1 MRHNLWDYHRSSEPR
16 KVKDGWEQRWV
27 SLLAALLLFSALS
40 LAFTQNEPKRL
51 LQDANSAFRSGDRD
65 RARLLFETLTALYPQ
80 SPEAAEGWFRLGQI
94 ESEDLFLDEAL
105 RCFTQVVQHPAASP
119 RLKAIADLFLG
130 LVGIQKFTAQ
140 RWRVRRN
147 GEESWVALQGRNFWQ
162 VLEDSQEQLQN
173 VANKYGQQYRDVTA
187 VAKLAIARIWLLRQF
202 PRLAER
208 TYWEVLKKWAGDDY
222 VLAGLARYGIAVAK
236 ARQDEPEEAFAAFG
250 IFLQTFHP
258 GTTLDGLLS
267 LTEEWRLKARVFRA
281 FLLVGMGQ
289 REMALSELQAA
300 EREGWQLAKGLQGE
314 RQRRVKEALAKVRR
328 WQAHL
333 LDEID
338 RREEAEE
345 VLLDTF
351 ILLGDTTEGI
361 KALDMLTFL
370 PSRRR

>member
-1 MRHNLWDYHRSSEPR
+1 MRHNLWHYHRSSEPR
-16 KVKDGWEQRWV
+16 EVKDGWEQRLV

-65 RARLLFETLTALYPQ
+65 RARLLFETLTILYPQ

-105 RCFTQVVQHPAASP
+105 YCFLKSFNIPPPHLASKP
-119 RLKAIADLFLG
+119 SLTF
-130 LVGIQKFTAQ
+130 
-140 RWRVRRN
+140 
-147 GEESWVALQGRNFWQ
+147 SWVWWASRSSLPKDGGCAETGKKFGLLCEDETFGKF
-162 VLEDSQEQLQN
+162 LEDSQEQLQN
-173 VANKYGQQYRDVTA
+173 VASKYGRQYRDITA
-187 VAKLAIARIWLLRQF
+187 VAKLAIAKIWLLRQF

-208 TYWEVLKKWAGDDY
+208 IYWEVSKKWAGNDY

-250 IFLQTFHP
+250 TFLQTFRP

-267 LTEEWRLKARVFRA
+267 LTEEWRLKARIFRA
-281 FLLVGMGQ
+281 FLLVGMG
-289 REMALSELQAA
+289 RRDMALSELQAA
-300 EREGWQLAKGLQGE
+300 EREGWQLAKGLRGK
-314 RQRRVKEALAKVRR
+314 RQQRVKEALAKVRR

-338 RREEAEE
+338 RREKAEE

>member
-1 MRHNLWDYHRSSEPR
+1 
-16 KVKDGWEQRWV
+16 
-27 SLLAALLLFSALS
+27 
-40 LAFTQNEPKRL
+40 
-51 LQDANSAFRSGDRD
+51 
-65 RARLLFETLTALYPQ
+65 
-80 SPEAAEGWFRLGQI
+80 
-94 ESEDLFLDEAL
+94 
-105 RCFTQVVQHPAASP
+105 
-119 RLKAIADLFLG
+119 
-130 LVGIQKFTAQ
+130 VGIQKFSAQ

-147 GEESWVALQGRNFWQ
+147 EEESWVALQGRNFWQ

-173 VANKYGQQYRDVTA
+173 VASKYGRQYRDVTA

-222 VLAGLARYGIAVAK
+222 VLAGLAPYGIAVGK

-250 IFLQTFHP
+250 TFLQTFRP

-300 EREGWQLAKGLQGE
+300 EREGWQLAKGLQGK

-338 RREEAEE
+338 RREEAKE

-351 ILLGDTTEGI
+351 VLLGDTMEGI
-361 KALDMLTFL
+361 KALDILAFL